1 MLKNLSILGARRVRT
16 GGVRANRRGDSTRVA
31 QRDSAENIFR
41 KSYFF
46 SCNISLSMLQG
57 AHENCK
63 RGGIRLGGSDIKH
76 TALLAEHGS
85 AEFNILDGK
94 SKQADFAV

>member
-46 SCNISLSMLQG
+46 SCNISLSMLQR

-76 TALLAEHGS
+76 TASFGFQRF
-85 AEFNILDGK
+85 AEFNI
-94 SKQADFAV
+94 